1 MQNFRNKP
9 CACSS
14 VSKLSKPTAHF
25 HPNSFKIHPIHPRSI
40 QFHSKFIQNPSKLRL
55 DILIHPNFRK
65 AWMLIRQAT
74 GLGRFAW
81 IDPGAFFPVFF
92 LAGNLAMEETP
103 MKNQWTK
110 FVNSVTS
117 VVCCAFNRGQIP
129 IKSYK
134 YKYKWRKKD
143 RAEVPVALARYWG
156 ISNRMKLHT

>member
-1 MQNFRNKP
+1 MANILKMQNFRNKP

-25 HPNSFKIHPIHPRSI
+25 HPNSSKIHPIHPRSI
-40 QFHSKFIQNPSKLRL
+40 QFHSNFNQNPSKLRL

-81 IDPGAFFPVFF
+81 IDPGAFF
-92 LAGNLAMEETP
+92 
-103 MKNQWTK
+103 QWTK
-110 FVNSVTS
+110 FVDSVNS

-129 IKSYK
+129 INININGEKIGLKS
-134 YKYKWRKKD
+134 
-143 RAEVPVALARYWG
+143 L
-156 ISNRMKLHT
+156 LL